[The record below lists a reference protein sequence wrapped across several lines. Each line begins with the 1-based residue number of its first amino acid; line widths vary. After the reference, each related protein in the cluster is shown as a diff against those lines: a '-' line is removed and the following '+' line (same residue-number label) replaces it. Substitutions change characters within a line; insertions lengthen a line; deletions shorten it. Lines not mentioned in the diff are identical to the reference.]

1 MSLLDRYHVFVHNV
15 SAAFGYDYNDA
26 TPDWVHPFIHLILVL
41 APALLISVGLY
52 LAIRG
57 ILKLWKDRSTPA
69 IHPEPIRGLEGSL
82 FSTVLRYSRR
92 QQALMIVVSLIAM
105 SLPI

>member
-1 MSLLDRYHVFVHNV
+1 MFVHNV

-41 APALLISVGLY
+41 APALLISVGSY

-57 ILKLWKDRSTPA
+57 VLKLWRHLRTPA
-69 IHPEPIRGLEGSL
+69 FHQSPYEGSKEVFQHRLAL
-82 FSTVLRYSRR
+82 FKKAAGIDDRG
-92 QQALMIVVSLIAM
+92 
-105 SLPI
+105 